1 MARYAY
7 APLSI
12 GDRRHPHDQHDG
24 GGGGGRGGHN
34 DEDQLVNERMPMCV
48 GICVLLAI
56 VFVLSRT
63 GDAGP
68 AVGVG
73 GNNLV
78 APNNNSVRIPQ
89 PANNVAM
96 VPPDT
101 QTVATTTVMQPPP
114 PPASIQMVNPGSN
127 GVGASTGATQASSGV
142 PPVIQMTSG
151 GTATTKA
158 ASVTPLPPVIQ
169 MTNTE
174 SAVVTATSPAGS
186 VPAAATECNC
196 DNNSNPSIDDPNAL
210 MAKLRQKALDNTPPH
225 IIECDAAEDGESQ
238 AACHL
243 PKETRY
249 AALNQKGATIWM
261 TGCSGSGKTTIA
273 TALEEKLI
281 TKYGKHVYRL
291 DGDNLRT
298 GLNRDLTFT
307 EADRAESVRRTGEL
321 ATLFSD
327 AGIITLVGLISP
339 YRNDRD
345 LVRQRHES
353 QGIPFYEVFLDVP
366 IAELFERDPKGQYA
380 RVKSGELKHFTCID
394 DPYEPPASPEIVLK
408 THELEIHESVN
419 ILFRALE
426 RDGILR
432 GAPQIT
438 SASGTS
444 NSGNTA
450 VASTPGTIQL
460 TGVTSTASALST
472 AVSTPPKS
480 TLPNPD
486 GDVLIDLHVPPELK
500 QQRIEEASTLP
511 QVLLTDIDLNW
522 LQTIGEG
529 WVAPLKGFMR
539 EGTLLET
546 LHFNSVLVDP
556 FNLTG
561 NVDRLEQTT
570 NFANFPPHAPPTR
583 VSMPI
588 PITLSLT
595 SYTKERIEESGA
607 SAVALVTRMG
617 HTVAILRNPEI
628 YENRKE
634 EIVTRMFGVID
645 MDHPY
650 IHNIYMG
657 GDYLIGGEVEL
668 LDRIKYNDGLDE
680 WRMTAKELLAE
691 FESRGADTVYAFQT
705 RNPTHAGHAYLMRQ
719 AGENLKKQGYQKP
732 ILWLSPLGGWTK
744 SDDVPLDVR
753 VQQHVEVLQSGTS
766 HPGGL
771 DPATTVMAIWPAPMV
786 YAGPTEVQ
794 FHAKSR
800 RCAGASYFVV
810 GRDPAGM
817 KGSPNAVAH
826 PDDDLY
832 NGDHG
837 RYVLQYSPGLGDMK
851 LLSFVKV
858 MYDVTDNVMKVPDE
872 SRLADFISIS
882 GSKMRLLAKNGAH
895 LCSPDNIPTDLVEAN
910 CVPSGFMVPKG
921 WEKVVDYYKNQ
932 GNTTRWI
939 PWSQPFVPAPAQLDS
954 TSQSGGRFG
963 SSTFELHSTSYA
975 SWWHDP
981 PLKPSGLG
989 NDMVVNMVTE
999 IPMHVA
1005 AKMEVQKTL
1014 HGNPIGQDSNS
1025 DGSPRYYSY
1034 GVPFFNYGFVPQTWE
1049 DPNALS
1055 ASSGLGGDNDPLDIM
1070 EIGSTQLAMGSIVPC
1085 RVIGSLELLDE
1096 GETDHKILCISLSDP
1111 LSNKIYTMDDLE
1123 VHKPG
1128 TLHKLRD
1135 WLKRYKTSDGKAE
1148 NTLASEVP
1156 RSSQQAMQVV
1166 NECHDRWKSLCGLDG
1181 THRSALDTSTEA
1193 FWLNSPSCRGNG
1205 R

>member
-24 GGGGGRGGHN
+24 GGGSHRADH
-34 DEDQLVNERMPMCV
+34 EDHLVNERMPMCV

-56 VFVLSRT
+56 VFVLSRN
-63 GDAGP
+63 GDAGQP
-68 AVGVG
+68 G
-73 GNNLV
+73 GGLGGSHN
-78 APNNNSVRIPQ
+78 VRVPQ
-89 PANNVAM
+89 PSNNVAM
-96 VPPDT
+96 VPEGT
-101 QTVATTTVMQPPP
+101 QTVTGMTQPPP
-114 PPASIQMVNPGSN
+114 PPAIQMVNPGPDSSAG
-127 GVGASTGATQASSGV
+127 GVTA
-142 PPVIQMTSG
+142 PP
-151 GTATTKA
+151 
-158 ASVTPLPPVIQ
+158 PPVIQ
-169 MTNTE
+169 MTNSE
-174 SAVVTATSPAGS
+174 STVAVA
-186 VPAAATECNC
+186 VPPVATECNC
-196 DNNSNPSIDDPNAL
+196 DNSGNNIDDPNAI
-210 MAKLRQKALDNTPPH
+210 MAKLRQQALDNTPPH

-249 AALNQKGATIWM
+249 TALNQKGATIWM

-353 QGIPFYEVFLDVP
+353 QGIPFYEVYLDVP

-426 RDGILR
+426 RDGILH
-432 GAPQIT
+432 GAPKIT
-438 SASGTS
+438 SGTVTTTTTS
-444 NSGNTA
+444 DA
-450 VASTPGTIQL
+450 VVTTTTPATIQL
-460 TGVTSTASALST
+460 TGGTTSTTTSTAV
-472 AVSTPPKS
+472 AVAPKKTS
-480 TLPNPD
+480 SVLPNPD
-486 GDVLIDLHVPPELK
+486 GDVLIDLHVPPELR
-500 QQRIEEASTLP
+500 QQKIQEASTLP

-522 LQTIGEG
+522 LQVIGEG
-529 WVAPLKGFMR
+529 WASPLKGFMR

-546 LHFNSVLVDP
+546 LHFNSILVDP

-561 NVDRLEQTT
+561 NVDRLERTT
-570 NFANFPPHAPPTR
+570 DFANFPPHAPPTR
-583 VSMPI
+583 VSMSL

-617 HTVAILRNPEI
+617 QTVAILRNPEI
-628 YENRKE
+628 FVNRKE

-680 WRMTAKELLAE
+680 WRLTAKELLAE

-753 VQQHVEVLQSGTS
+753 VQQHVEVLQSGTT

-786 YAGPTEVQ
+786 YAGPTEVV

-817 KGSPNAVAH
+817 KGSPSAVSH
-826 PDDDLY
+826 PNDDLY
-832 NGDHG
+832 DGDHG

-858 MYDVTDNVMKVPDE
+858 MYDVTDNVMKVPDD
-872 SRLADFISIS
+872 SRLQDFISIS
-882 GSKMRLLAKNGAH
+882 GTKMRLLAKNGAH

-910 CVPSGFMVPKG
+910 CIPSGFMVPKG
-921 WEKVVDYYKNQ
+921 WDLVVDYYKNQ
-932 GNTTRWI
+932 GNATRWI
-939 PWSQPFVPAPAQLDS
+939 PWSQPFVAAPAQLDS
-954 TSQSGGRFG
+954 TRQSGGRFG
-963 SSTFELHSTSYA
+963 SSTFELHSTSYS

-981 PLKPSGLG
+981 PLRPSGN
-989 NDMVVNMVTE
+989 NDNMVVNMITE
-999 IPMHVA
+999 IPMYVA

-1014 HGNPIGQDSNS
+1014 HGNPIGQDSIG

-1049 DPNALS
+1049 DPNARS
-1055 ASSGLGGDNDPLDIM
+1055 TSSGLGGDNDPLDIM
-1070 EIGSTQLAMGSIVPC
+1070 EIGSKPLAMGSETPC

-1096 GETDHKILCISLSDP
+1096 GETDHKIICISLSDP
-1111 LSNKIYTMDDLE
+1111 QSNVIHTMDDLE
-1123 VHKPG
+1123 SHKPG

-1148 NTLASEVP
+1148 NTLASEIP
-1156 RSSQQAMQVV
+1156 RTAEQAIQVIS
-1166 NECHDRWKSLCGLDG
+1166 ECHDRWRSLCGLDG
-1181 THRSALDTSTEA
+1181 THRSSLISSTES
-1193 FWLNSPSCRGNG
+1193 FWLNSPSCRGGGN
-1205 R
+1205 